1 MHDGNTTPA
10 AVQREPAF
18 SLLMTKND
26 QRPSNV
32 ARPIHC
38 PSARSHRLTAADL
51 FCGIGGFHIAA
62 AQNDVEVIFA
72 CDIAAAAAACYEANL
87 HLTPHGDIAQCKDEI
102 PPHDILLAGF
112 PCQDFSI
119 MGKGQG
125 LQGEHGSHVLEVA
138 EITSLLQP
146 AAVVMENVKRLTTH
160 DQGGTI
166 KLVEEAFNDL
176 GYLTEHRV
184 LNARDFGLPQQR
196 ERTFIVA
203 LQKGSRPL
211 EWPAPTRSTSKLREV
226 LVKGRVPNRYYA
238 SKQIQENRRKSH
250 TPSIRGERLI
260 WHENKAGQVNSLPYS
275 CALMS
280 SASHNYL
287 LVDGKRR
294 LTEREMLNLQGF
306 PQEYQPQGS
315 YTQTKSQAGN
325 AVPVP
330 VAAAVIKA
338 VKTALEV

>member
-1 MHDGNTTPA
+1 M
-10 AVQREPAF
+10 
-18 SLLMTKND
+18 
-26 QRPSNV
+26 
-32 ARPIHC
+32 
-38 PSARSHRLTAADL
+38 TAADL

-62 AQNDVEVIFA
+62 TRNDIEVIFA
-72 CDIAAAAAACYEANL
+72 CEIDAAAAACYEANL

-125 LQGEHGSHVLEVA
+125 LQGEHGRYVLEVA
-138 EITSLLQP
+138 EIASLLQP
-146 AAVVMENVKRLTTH
+146 GAVVMENVKRLTTH
-160 DQGGTI
+160 NQGETI
-166 KLVEEAFNDL
+166 KLVEDAFNDL
-176 GYLTEHRV
+176 GYLTEHCV

-203 LQKGSRPL
+203 LQKGTRPL
-211 EWPAPTRSTSKLREV
+211 EWPAPTGSNPKLREV
-226 LVKGRVPNRYYA
+226 LAKGRVPNRYYA
-238 SKQIQENRRKSH
+238 SKRIRENRRQAH
-250 TPSIRGERLI
+250 TPSIRGERLV

-275 CALMS
+275 CTLMA

-306 PQEYQPQGS
+306 PQNYQPQGN
-315 YTQTKSQAGN
+315 YAQAKHQVGN

-330 VAAAVIKA
+330 AAAAVIKA
-338 VKTALEV
+338 VKAALA